1 MFWNSITRFEVSR
14 VLTVR
19 SAYELKVFSILN
31 ACSDI
36 KSNLLLRNEETS
48 KYSRYTKEILL
59 YDTPNRENKLHYNET
74 MKYSVRI
81 LGLFT
86 R

>member
-1 MFWNSITRFEVSR
+1 
-14 VLTVR
+14 
-19 SAYELKVFSILN
+19 
-31 ACSDI
+31 
-36 KSNLLLRNEETS
+36 
-48 KYSRYTKEILL
+48 L

-86 R
+86 RWNGE